1 MDVRIAHVFAGLF
14 MVILVGIL
22 IENLIFRT
30 IEDRTVRKW
39 GMQN

>member
-1 MDVRIAHVFAGLF
+1 
-14 MVILVGIL
+14 VILVGIL
-22 IENLIFRT
+22 IENLIFRS